1 MSSVPIWL
9 IALVCAAVAPWAV
22 RVLERAMLRRVRER
36 TDALLAR
43 AEADARAGAPR
54 DAGAD
59 AGEPADAG
67 VASRPNDAGVA
78 RPGGHT

>member
-9 IALVCAAVAPWAV
+9 IALVCAALAPWAV

-43 AEADARAGAPR
+43 AEAEAQGQPPGEHRRDTVASAGA
-54 DAGAD
+54 
-59 AGEPADAG
+59 
-67 VASRPNDAGVA
+67 
-78 RPGGHT
+78 GGPESHT

>member
-22 RVLERAMLRRVRER
+22 RMLERAMLRRVRQR

-43 AEADARAGAPR
+43 VEADARCEVGRDRDTAATGGAGGPE
-54 DAGAD
+54 GY
-59 AGEPADAG
+59 
-67 VASRPNDAGVA
+67 
-78 RPGGHT
+78 T